1 MNKRFLDVNNI
12 YDMIITH
19 DNGVNNISEL
29 NSLHD
34 SINNSKC
41 IKTLILIIS
50 LSDMYVWINAEVKKV

>member
-50 LSDMYVWINAEVKKV
+50 LSDMYV